1 MKNNQR
7 KSGRRSTPATV
18 HVAVPM
24 LISQLKPH
32 AKNYRKHPP
41 DELRHLVASIE
52 RHGLYRN
59 VVAARDGTV
68 LAGHG
73 VVEAAKAAGHDRV
86 PVVTLDLDPNEDRA
100 VKVLVGDNEIGRMAE
115 SDDRQLTDL
124 LREVS
129 LGDPANLLGTGF
141 DAVTLANLALTT
153 RPWAELATEA
163 DARKWAGD
171 KDATPEEKGYPLI
184 ISFRNDEDIRAFAAK
199 TGLDPV
205 GGARI
210 VRWNPPSGG
219 HG

>member
-1 MKNNQR
+1 MLF
-7 KSGRRSTPATV
+7 RS
-18 HVAVPM
+18 HVAVP
-24 LISQLKPH
+24 LPIASLKPH
-32 AKNYRKHPP
+32 ARNYRKHPP
-41 DELRHLVASIE
+41 DELRHLIASIE

-59 VVAARDGTV
+59 VVAARDGTI

-73 VVEAAKAAGHDRV
+73 VVEAAIAVGLDTV
-86 PVVTLDLDPNEDRA
+86 PVVTLDVDPDDPSA
-100 VKVLVGDNEIGRMAE
+100 VRVVVGDNEIGKMAE

-153 RPWAELATEA
+153 RPASELANEV

-171 KDATPEEKGYPLI
+171 TDATPADKGYPLI
-184 ISFRNDEDIRAFAAK
+184 ISFRNDEDIQRFAAK

-205 GGARI
+205 GSARV
-210 VRWNPPSGG
+210 VRWNPPAGG
-219 HG
+219 RG